1 MYFFLNFEKNWK
13 IPRMES
19 KIKSFLIEK
28 NKLNKNK
35 ELLETKW
42 TSKCKKKHNVLIQN
56 CDLWSIPKGDR
67 WNFTAEPFKV
77 WHHGRSTKFSNKKK
91 KMKNTELWKTT
102 E

>member
-1 MYFFLNFEKNWK
+1 
-13 IPRMES
+13 MES
-19 KIKSFLIEK
+19 KIKNFLIEK
-28 NKLNKNK
+28 NKINKNK

-42 TSKCKKKHNVLIQN
+42 TSKCKKKKHNVLIQN

-67 WNFTAEPFKV
+67 WNFTAEPFKI
-77 WHHGRSTKFSNKKK
+77 WHHGRSSYKIFEFK